1 MSNQTFTPPFRLG
14 RKQKRAVLDSKG
26 KELVLFPV
34 GLEDYAKEYVEYLNK
49 KTIEKPTSPEGISNN
64 LFIWVMIAM
73 FLIGLLAAYLQ
84 L

>member
-49 KTIEKPTSPEGISNN
+49 KTLTNN
-64 LFIWVMIAM
+64 NKQD
-73 FLIGLLAAYLQ
+73 GN
-84 L
+84 